1 MLHVKQELL
10 AGLRQAL
17 DGLLPG
23 SGQQA
28 LFESPKVAAHG
39 DLAITAAMQLAKALK
54 KNPRELGEQL
64 RAALLA
70 LPIYQTWVQDIEI
83 AGPGFINLRLKPATK
98 QQIVREVL
106 SAKERF
112 GYQSPTAVDK
122 AQGQSDAKIRQRV
135 LVEFVSAN
143 PTGPLHVGHGRQA
156 ALGDAICN
164 LLETQGLDVYRE
176 FYYNDAGV
184 QIDTLAKSTQ
194 LRAQGFKPGDAC
206 WPTDPDNPA
215 SKAFYNGEYI
225 ADIAADFLAKK
236 TVAADDRSFT
246 ASGDVND
253 LNSIRQFA
261 VAYLRH
267 EQDLDLKA
275 FDVKFDNYYLESS
288 LYTEGKVAEAV
299 ARLQAAGK
307 TYEQD
312 GALWLKSTDYG
323 DDKDRVMRKSDG
335 TFTYFVPDVAYH
347 IAKWQRGFARV
358 VNIQGSDHHGTITR
372 VRAGLQAAN
381 VGIPEGYPDYVLHT
395 MVRVMRGGEE
405 VKISKRAGSYV
416 TLRDLIEW
424 TSKDAVRFFLLSRK
438 PDTEYTFDVDLAV
451 TKNNDNPVYYVQY
464 AHARI
469 CSVLVNSFGTA
480 KDLTSGS
487 TSPAAQAIS
496 NQPNNL
502 THSIEERRQLLSK
515 ALEGLASAD
524 LSPLESAPAQS
535 LMMLLAKYPDM
546 LSAAAQDFAP
556 HDVTFYLRELAAAYH
571 SYYDAERILVDD
583 PRVKQARLALV
594 AATAQVL
601 HNGLALLGVSAPDA
615 M

>member
-1 MLHVKQELL
+1 MLQVKQELL
-10 AGLRQAL
+10 AALSQAL

-23 SGQQA
+23 SGNKA
-28 LFESPKVAAHG
+28 AFESPKVAAHG
-39 DLAITAAMQLAKALK
+39 DYAITAAMQLAKPLK
-54 KNPRELGEQL
+54 LNPRQLGEQL
-64 RAALLA
+64 RDALLA
-70 LPIYQTWVQDIEI
+70 APAYQQWVQDIEI
-83 AGPGFINLRLKPATK
+83 AGPGFINIRLKPAAK

-106 SAKERF
+106 AAKEQF
-112 GYQSPTAVDK
+112 GFQAEN
-122 AQGQSDAKIRQRV
+122 GQRV

-164 LLETQGLDVYRE
+164 LFETQGWNVYRE

-184 QIDTLAKSTQ
+184 QINTLAKSTHF
-194 LRAQGFKPGDAC
+194 RAQGFKPGDDC
-206 WPTDPDNPA
+206 WPVDPENPE
-215 SKAFYNGEYI
+215 SKAFYNGDYI
-225 ADIAADFLAKK
+225 QDIATDFLAGK
-236 TVAADDRSFT
+236 TVKSDDREFT

-253 LNSIRQFA
+253 VDGMREFA

-288 LYTEGKVAEAV
+288 LYTSGKVADAV
-299 ARLQAAGK
+299 SRLQAAGK

-323 DDKDRVMRKSDG
+323 DDKDRVMKKTDG
-335 TFTYFVPDVAYH
+335 TYTYFVPDVAYH
-347 IAKWQRGFARV
+347 ITKWERGFTKV
-358 VNIQGSDHHGTITR
+358 VNIQGTDHHGTIAR

-451 TKNNDNPVYYVQY
+451 QKNNDNPVYYVQY

-469 CSVLVNSFGTA
+469 CSVLRA
-480 KDLTSGS
+480 WAEKDGGDVAALKDVDLSALE
-487 TSPAAQAIS
+487 SPQAQA
-496 NQPNNL
+496 
-502 THSIEERRQLLSK
+502 
-515 ALEGLASAD
+515 
-524 LSPLESAPAQS
+524 
-535 LMMLLAKYPDM
+535 LMLQLAKYPAM
-546 LSAAAQDFAP
+546 LTAASADFAP
-556 HDVTFYLRELAAAYH
+556 HDVTFYLRDLAASYH

-583 PRVKQARLALV
+583 EAVKKARLALV

-601 HNGLALLGVSAPDA
+601 HNGLAVLGVSAPA
-615 M
+615 SM

>member
-1 MLHVKQELL
+1 MFSVKQELL
-10 AGLRQAL
+10 TALATAL
-17 DGLLPG
+17 DQVSPG
-23 SGQQA
+23 AGNRA
-28 LFESPKVAAHG
+28 AFETPKVAAHG
-39 DLAITAAMQLAKALK
+39 DLACTAAMQLAKPLK
-54 KNPRELGEQL
+54 LNPRQLGEQL
-64 RAALLA
+64 RTALLEQPA
-70 LPIYQTWVQDIEI
+70 VSQWVAAIDI
-83 AGPGFINLRLKPATK
+83 AGPGFLNLKLKPEAK
-98 QQIVREVL
+98 QQVVREVL
-106 SAKERF
+106 GQGERF
-112 GYQSPTAVDK
+112 GMQPANGRK
-122 AQGQSDAKIRQRV
+122 V

-164 LLETQGLDVYRE
+164 LYQSQGWDVYRE

-184 QIDTLAKSTQ
+184 QIATLANSTQ
-194 LRAQGFKPGDAC
+194 LRARGFKPGDAE
-206 WPTDPDNPA
+206 WPSGEKAPA
-215 SKAFYNGEYI
+215 YNGDYI
-225 ADIAADFLAKK
+225 ADIAADYLAKK
-236 TVAADDRSFT
+236 TVKADDREVT
-246 ASGDVND
+246 ASGNIDD
-253 LNSIRQFA
+253 LDSIREFA
-261 VAYLRH
+261 VAYLRR

-275 FDVKFDNYYLESS
+275 FQVRFDNFYLESS
-288 LYTEGKVAEAV
+288 LYTSGRVEDAV
-299 ARLQAAGK
+299 SRMQASGK

-323 DDKDRVMRKSDG
+323 DDKDRVMRKSEG
-335 TFTYFVPDVAYH
+335 GYTYFVPDVAYH
-347 IAKWQRGFARV
+347 IAKWERGFTKV
-358 VNIQGSDHHGTITR
+358 VNIQGTDHHGTIAR

-451 TKNNDNPVYYVQY
+451 QKNNDNPVYYVQY

-469 CSVLVNSFGTA
+469 CSVLSAWGGNVAS
-480 KDLTSGS
+480 
-487 TSPAAQAIS
+487 
-496 NQPNNL
+496 
-502 THSIEERRQLLSK
+502 
-515 ALEGLASAD
+515 LAGAD
-524 LSPLESAPAQS
+524 LSALASPQAET

-546 LSAAAQDFAP
+546 LTSAAAEFAP
-556 HDVTFYLRELAAAYH
+556 HDVSFYLRELAASYH

-583 PRVKQARLALV
+583 VAVRTARVALV

-601 HNGLALLGVSAPDA
+601 RNGLAQLGVSAPEK